1 MIVFHPA
8 KPDDATVLFDW
19 LRERLKVGFLR
30 VGHGNRIIV
39 EDLPDKDECWKV
51 AEWVRH
57 NAPVKGSLN
66 YGINGFDEQGRLL
79 YTSRCPLCRDKNVK
93 TPHYEHS

>member
-39 EDLPDKDECWKV
+39 ED
-51 AEWVRH
+51 
-57 NAPVKGSLN
+57 
-66 YGINGFDEQGRLL
+66 
-79 YTSRCPLCRDKNVK
+79 CPLCRDKNVK